1 MSLTT
6 EAPPKAGPAPAGRAK
21 AGRAT
26 ADPAPADPLPAAP
39 PPPPRVRLDPAHYEP
54 PRVPPEVL
62 RHASVPD
69 TLGVGRPGKVGLLE
83 LGFEQIGGRTELV
96 RHYQKSPLQIMRPLY
111 FDPHRPDL
119 PITLLMSTGGGII
132 QADRLRTD
140 LVFGPGTSGHVTTQ
154 AATKVYRMEHD
165 YAAAQTFLTVGA
177 DAYVEYLPDPVIPYV
192 DSRFYQRTVI
202 TADPTATVLAS
213 ETLLSGRLARG
224 ERNAYQ
230 VFASDFELRRP
241 GGKLVALDTVRLEPG
256 GPGGCGGSA
265 VDGPAVL
272 AGHSVMAC
280 FFAVSPLA
288 PARELA
294 DLLHESLAGRGLP
307 YGVSVLPQDCG
318 AWVRVLGEHTEPVT
332 QALGAVW
339 DAVRRRLIDV
349 PAPALRKT

>member
-1 MSLTT
+1 MSLVT
-6 EAPPKAGPAPAGRAK
+6 
-21 AGRAT
+21 
-26 ADPAPADPLPAAP
+26 DPLRTPSRDP
-39 PPPPRVRLDPAHYEP
+39 LRTPPRAALLPPARLDPVHYEP
-54 PRVPPEVL
+54 PRVPREVL

-83 LGFEQIGGRTELV
+83 LGFEQVGGRTELV

-111 FDPHRPDL
+111 FDPYRPDL
-119 PITLLMSTGGGII
+119 PITFLMSTGGGVI

-140 LVFGPGTSGHVTTQ
+140 LSFGPGTSAHVTTQ

-165 YAAAQTFLTVGA
+165 YAVAQTFLTAGP

-192 DSRFYQRTVI
+192 DARFYQRTVV
-202 TADPTATVLAS
+202 TADPTATVLVS
-213 ETLLSGRLARG
+213 ETVVSGRLARG

-241 GGKLVALDTVRLEPG
+241 TGELVALDTVRLEPG
-256 GPGGCGGSA
+256 GAGDPRGGRSA
-265 VDGPAVL
+265 DGPAVL
-272 AGHSVMAC
+272 AGHPVMAC

-294 DLLHESLAGRGLP
+294 DLLHATLAGHGLP

-318 AWVRVLGEHTEPVT
+318 AWARVLGEHTEAVT
-332 QALGAVW
+332 RALGAVW
-339 DAVRRRLIDV
+339 DAVRRRLAGV
-349 PAPALRKT
+349 PAPDLRKT

>member
-1 MSLTT
+1 M
-6 EAPPKAGPAPAGRAK
+6 AAAPAPA
-21 AGRAT
+21 
-26 ADPAPADPLPAAP
+26 
-39 PPPPRVRLDPAHYEP
+39 PRVRLDPAHYEP

-62 RHASVPD
+62 RHASAPD
-69 TLGVGRPGKVGLLE
+69 TLGVGSPGKVGLLE
-83 LGFEQIGGRTELV
+83 LGFERAGGRTELV

-119 PITLLMSTGGGII
+119 PVTFLMSTGGGII

-140 LVFGPGTSGHVTTQ
+140 LGFGPGTSALVTTQ

-165 YAAAQTFLTVGA
+165 YAVAQTFLSAGP
-177 DAYVEYLPDPVIPYV
+177 DAYVEYLPDPVIPYA

-202 TADPTATVLAS
+202 TADPGATVLAS
-213 ETLLSGRLARG
+213 ETVLSGRLARG
-224 ERNAYQ
+224 ERNAYA

-241 GGKLVALDTVRLEPG
+241 DGEPLALDTVRLEPG
-256 GPGGCGGSA
+256 GRGGRGGSG

-272 AGHSVMAC
+272 AGHPVTAC

-294 DLLHESLAGRGLP
+294 DLLHGALAGRGLP

-318 AWVRVLGEHTEPVT
+318 AWVRVLGERTEAVT
-332 QALGAVW
+332 RALGAAW
-339 DAVRRRLIDV
+339 DAVRLRLIGV
-349 PAPALRKT
+349 PAPDLRKT